1 MSAGG
6 LARRLLA
13 PLRRTPLHP
22 QWLLG
27 PSQRLA
33 PWVRRHASGRVLD
46 VGCADRWVSGLLP
59 PGSAYVA
66 IDHPATGAVLYGAR
80 PDVFADAA
88 RLPFRSGS
96 FDTVVMLEVLEH
108 LRYPRE
114 ALIEAGRVLSPG
126 GTAIV
131 SMPFLYP
138 LHDAPHDYQRY
149 TRHGLEREL
158 AASGL
163 AIRDLQPTLGSA
175 ASAALL
181 LNLALAGMVL
191 TAVRRRHPG
200 MLLAPLILALVPLVN
215 LAGWLLGR
223 LLPDW
228 QAFTSGFIVIAG
240 VDTAPQGTGGGE
252 DRRGPEAAR

>member
-1 MSAGG
+1 MSVGG

-27 PSQRLA
+27 PARRLA
-33 PWVRRHASGRVLD
+33 PWVREHARGRVLD
-46 VGCADRWVSGLLP
+46 VGCADRWVRGHLP
-59 PGSAYVA
+59 EDAEYVA
-66 IDHPATGAVLYGAR
+66 LDYPATGAGLYRAR
-80 PDVFADAA
+80 PDLFGDAA
-88 RLPFRSGS
+88 RLPIRSAT

-114 ALIEAGRVLSPG
+114 ALAEARRVLTPG
-126 GTAIV
+126 GIAIV

-163 AIRDLQPTLGSA
+163 AIRHLQPSLGSV

-181 LNLALAGMVL
+181 FNIALAGTVL
-191 TAVRRRHPG
+191 TAARRRHPG
-200 MLLAPLILALVPLVN
+200 ALLAPALLALIPLVN
-215 LAGWLLGR
+215 LAGWLLGH

-228 QAFTSGFIVIAG
+228 EAFTSGFVLVARAEETAG
-240 VDTAPQGTGGGE
+240 SDGRAIP
-252 DRRGPEAAR
+252 DCRGAVG